1 MNKALKHDPVHCSTA
16 TNFFFSL
23 RFNRVALLLFAFF
36 STLYSM
42 SRYITNKKPSLTQRI
57 LTTLGFGVS
66 PQRVNCWYCC
76 QDSFL
81 LPGSKNTVRYW
92 LCNLCESTNTRD
104 ENGDI
109 MDPTAFEASSTR
121 RVPSIERSPSSIQE
135 NSSKTLC
142 SDCAANQETIYRYL
156 ADYIPDESDP
166 TYQIKFND
174 VDEYKA
180 KLHQRY
186 KLCNDC
192 QQKITKLNE
201 EQRENMRRMRFTA
214 SVLESKKPQTLVRPS
229 QNMHKVKGSVWIL
242 VHAWS
247 ILYGVFCKY
256 PSLDK
261 PCVLTWLILW

>member
-1 MNKALKHDPVHCSTA
+1 MILSTH
-16 TNFFFSL
+16 
-23 RFNRVALLLFAFF
+23 
-36 STLYSM
+36 
-42 SRYITNKKPSLTQRI
+42 
-57 LTTLGFGVS
+57 
-66 PQRVNCWYCC
+66 
-76 QDSFL
+76 
-81 LPGSKNTVRYW
+81 
-92 LCNLCESTNTRD
+92 
-104 ENGDI
+104 
-109 MDPTAFEASSTR
+109 
-121 RVPSIERSPSSIQE
+121 IQ
-135 NSSKTLC
+135 
-142 SDCAANQETIYRYL
+142 
-156 ADYIPDESDP
+156 DP